1 MEIADKI
8 YQRVKAMSSE
18 RANEVLDFVE
28 FLESKDSKNAS
39 VTENIDETDYI
50 LNNVSLMQQ
59 IAQSQQTFQQ
69 GTGYVVTTEQLDM
82 FA

>member
-18 RANEVLDFVE
+18 RASKVLDFVE
-28 FLESKDSKNAS
+28 FPEFKESRNAS
-39 VTENIDETDYI
+39 LTEGIDETDYI
-50 LNNVSLMQQ
+50 LNNISLMQQ

-69 GTGYVVTTEQLDM
+69 GTGYVVTTEQNCL
-82 FA
+82 F